1 MKIGVLIKGVI
12 DPDDPLFIIENN
24 QRKGDKVVISTYD
37 ENALEVALKLKD
49 KDNSIE
55 VNVITITDKDFSQG
69 IKKALAM
76 GADKAIVI
84 NNSENLFLDTFSIA
98 NILSKIIKEEG
109 FDIIL
114 TGFESADW
122 SSRTIA
128 SYLAAKLNYNYLTFC
143 HYLELIENN
152 NKVLAYKIFNDDE
165 YIIQTKLPALFS
177 ITTHPNNIPRYPKV
191 KDIMLASKKPIKNL
205 NISEFKD
212 LIKNYIDLYKTEL
225 VNNEIEC
232 MIIEGDTPE
241 IKAQKL
247 VSKLKELKII

>member
-1 MKIGVLIKGVI
+1 MKVGVLIKGVI
-12 DPDDPLFIIENN
+12 DPDDPLFTIENN

-37 ENALEVALKLKD
+37 ENALEIALKLKD

-55 VNVITITDKDFSQG
+55 VNIITIADKDFSQG

-84 NNSENLFLDTFSIA
+84 NNSENLFLDTFSLT

-109 FDIIL
+109 FNIVL

-128 SYLAAKLNYNYLTFC
+128 PYLAAKLNYNYLTFC
-143 HYLELIENN
+143 HYLELTDND
-152 NKVLAYKIFNDDE
+152 KVLAYKIFNDDE

-212 LIKNYIDLYKTEL
+212 SVKNYIDLYKTEI

-232 MIIEGDTPE
+232 IIIEGDSPE

>member
-12 DPDDPLFIIENN
+12 DPDDPTFILENN
-24 QRKGDKVVISTYD
+24 QRIGDKVVISTYD
-37 ENALEVALKLKD
+37 ENALELALKIKD
-49 KDNSIE
+49 KDNSVEIT
-55 VNVITITDKDFSQG
+55 VLTITDKDFSQG
-69 IKKALAM
+69 IKKSLAM

-84 NNSENLFLDTFSIA
+84 NNSENIFLDTYSLVNIFS
-98 NILSKIIKEEG
+98 KVIKEEN
-109 FDIIL
+109 FDIVL

-128 SYLAAKLNYNYLTFC
+128 PYLANKLNYNYLTFC
-143 HYLELIENN
+143 HFLELKD
-152 NKVLAYKIFNDDE
+152 NKKILAYKIFNDDE
-165 YIIQTKLPALFS
+165 YILEVDLPALFS

-205 NISEFKD
+205 NINDFKD
-212 LIKNYIDLYKTEL
+212 LINNYIDLYKTEI

-232 MIIEGDTPE
+232 TIIEGDTPE

-247 VSKLKELKII
+247 ISKLKELKVI